1 MYILKQK
8 INGVWNTVYV
18 TSPECPSTLPVV
30 LDTDSEF
37 SRKWWRSEYAH
48 KNNVDPND
56 LHFFKIQQG
65 DVVSPYVVRVYVAAP
80 VIPKQFVYGC
90 KP

>member
-18 TSPECPSTLPVV
+18 TSPECPSTLPVI

-37 SRKWWRSEYAH
+37 SRKWWHSEYAH
-48 KNNVDPND
+48 KNDVDPND
-56 LHFFKIQQG
+56 LHFFKIQ
-65 DVVSPYVVRVYVAAP
+65 
-80 VIPKQFVYGC
+80 
-90 KP
+90 